1 MLLNCGT
8 GKDSWESLGLQAQTS
23 SILKEI
29 NSEYSLEG
37 LTLKL
42 KLQYFGHLIWRVDS
56 LKRSWCWER
65 LRQEEKGATEIDM
78 VGWHHWLNGHEFEQT
93 PGAGDGQGG
102 LVCGNPWGCKETDMT
117 EWLNWLTD
125 PYYGAETSRLISEH
139 HHSFKL
145 THKIKHHNHTPRMI
159 LNESIGRRESVGLCR
174 NDCTWIEGGNGHFK
188 DCGAV
193 SLL

>member
-1 MLLNCGT
+1 MFIGGTDAEAKAPVLWWPDVKTWRT
-8 GKDSWESLGLQAQTS
+8 GKDPDAGKGGRW
-23 SILKEI
+23 
-29 NSEYSLEG
+29 
-37 LTLKL
+37 
-42 KLQYFGHLIWRVDS
+42 
-56 LKRSWCWER
+56 
-65 LRQEEKGATEIDM
+65 EEKGRTEDEI
-78 VGWHHWLNGHEFEQT
+78 VGLYHRLNGHEFEQT